1 MDRIEYNVRLIILG
15 LIGIV
20 GIIAVASVIIRE
32 GRVNGWFPKHFL
44 RFQNIT
50 KIAGGLIAIAFLVYT
65 VCGVAYKDT
74 TVSNLK
80 IMDIV
85 HNGSLAGAMDTYTLY
100 LEQKNQEELVVQT
113 MLFSAKK
120 LNISLEQLEIGDT
133 ITIKYA
139 TGTNTLYYVEEIT
152 Q

>member
-15 LIGIV
+15 LIAIV
-20 GIIAVASVIIRE
+20 GIIAVSSVIIRE
-32 GRVNGWFPKHFL
+32 GRVNEWFPKHFL

-50 KIAGGLIAIAFLVYT
+50 KIAGGFIAIAFLIYT
-65 VCGVAYKDT
+65 ICGIAYKET
-74 TVSNLK
+74 TVSDLE

-100 LEQKNQEELVVQT
+100 LEQESEEELVVQT

-120 LNISLEQLEIGDT
+120 LNISLEQLKKGDV

-139 TGTNTLYYVEEIT
+139 TGTNTLYFVEKG
-152 Q
+152 